1 MSDPDPDPDP
11 DPDLAETT
19 LADRVALLGVTDLA
33 MAGRT
38 PAHSGE
44 IRRTCLEHVEALE
57 GEVVGRPSEADV
69 MRALNRLVAEGL
81 LEEVQSGDASP
92 VGKGRPEYDL
102 TGPAEPVLS
111 ALAGDDRL
119 GPLTERLRE

>member
-19 LADRVALLGVTDLA
+19 LADRMALLGVTDLA

-119 GPLTERLRE
+119 AVLAERLRE